1 MSLPREWSFQDSCRA
16 SRLLEDVDLDVVAMA
31 ASSQEM
37 VVTGSSAIIDENMN
51 NQPATQLGSLL
62 SIHSAPVFDLS
73 GSVAVGAPSPIQPGS
88 LAVQVTATS
97 TPIVPPHLQSPEGT
111 LLEDEDTDN
120 LLTISSLTA
129 RPLIAKSRELRSV
142 KCIAPK
148 GKKSR
153 QKNETRKPRNTTY
166 VPLDG
171 GYGWVVVFGAF
182 FVQFWVTGL
191 VKSYGVL
198 YVEVM
203 ETFKDS
209 SASVASWIPAI
220 LTCLC
225 LALAPITSMLCQ
237 KYSCRTV
244 VFVGGLFCALGL
256 ITSYFATRL
265 IHLFFTFGVL
275 TGLLNFNYVFSFID
289 QTTLHLTLSRKKNF
303 IGIGGG
309 LSTTPGIIL
318 VSQYFDKHRALANGI
333 CVSGTAAG
341 SFMFPLLIE
350 LLVKDFGFHGT
361 ILLLGGCMLHV
372 CVSAT
377 LYRPLDENYAPEE
390 HILVEKIEKEVKEQ
404 DQDKSTQQKLELLFA
419 NDPTA
424 RHNMLNE
431 LFHQN
436 SNIVAVELTDSDEEK
451 DVMGEGLPMKSIS
464 KIRSSSILHSVEDLS
479 TDSTCVYKAARSS
492 LRSLRSSVTAMGPT
506 EQQQPPSS
514 PPSRMPSLT
523 PTAASTESKITFMQR
538 VTRYIDLSL
547 LKNPQF
553 IMMCISVS
561 LMSTGS
567 PYMLYYLPA
576 YVHAAGYTKSEAG
589 YLVAISAAL
598 DLCGRLGLGW
608 LSDLK
613 LFDRRKGYIGSV
625 VGAGVAVLAI
635 PMAHS
640 FYVLACSVGMYGLC
654 LGCWFL
660 LVPVLLADQYGTDKI
675 SSSYGLV
682 RMFQSFGAISIPP
695 LAGYLRDVTGSYTV
709 CFLCMGT
716 CMVIGGLPLLLVFNE
731 NQTDPTTATKLPVN
745 TENNNRQGD
754 TTVKE

>member
-1 MSLPREWSFQDSCRA
+1 MSLPREWCLQDSVERDA
-16 SRLLEDVDLDVVAMA
+16 VAPTTA
-31 ASSQEM
+31 SQEM
-37 VVTGSSAIIDENMN
+37 VGTTVIDENMN
-51 NQPATQLGSLL
+51 QQNQLGSLL

-73 GSVAVGAPSPIQPGS
+73 TGVPSPKRPAS
-88 LAVQVTATS
+88 LAVQATATS
-97 TPIVPPHLQSPEGT
+97 TPVVPPHLQSPET
-111 LLEDEDTDN
+111 IEDEDNDN

-129 RPLIAKSRELRSV
+129 RPLIAKSRELRSN
-142 KCIAPK
+142 KNSSTKKKKPK
-148 GKKSR
+148 KSETRKKSR
-153 QKNETRKPRNTTY
+153 NITY

-171 GYGWVVVFGAF
+171 GYGWIIVFGAF

-191 VKSYGVL
+191 MKSYGVL

-220 LTCLC
+220 LSCLC
-225 LALAPITSMLCQ
+225 LALAPVTSMLCQ
-237 KYSCRTV
+237 KYSCRAV

-256 ITSYFATRL
+256 TISYFATSL

-275 TGLLNFNYVFSFID
+275 T
-289 QTTLHLTLSRKKNF
+289 
-303 IGIGGG
+303 GIGGG

-341 SFMFPLLIE
+341 SFVFPLLIKI
-350 LLVKDFGFHGT
+350 LVDNFGFHGT

-377 LYRPLDENYAPEE
+377 LYRPLENNYAPED
-390 HILVEKIEKEVKEQ
+390 LKIPEKEEKVEYTKELESA
-404 DQDKSTQQKLELLFA
+404 KQQKLDLIFA
-419 NDPTA
+419 NDSTA
-424 RHNMLNE
+424 KHNLLNE

-436 SNIVAVELTDSDEEK
+436 SVVTVELTDSDEEK
-451 DVMGEGLPMKSIS
+451 DVMGEGLQMKPIS

-479 TDSTCVYKAARSS
+479 TDSTCVYKARSS
-492 LRSLRSSVTAMGPT
+492 LRSLKSS
-506 EQQQPPSS
+506 
-514 PPSRMPSLT
+514 
-523 PTAASTESKITFMQR
+523 ITVVYPERTSIPQNEAQLPEEKKTLMQR
-538 VTRYIDLSL
+538 ITQYIDLSL

-553 IMMCISVS
+553 IMMCFSVS

-675 SSSYGLV
+675 SSTYGLV
-682 RMFQSFGAISIPP
+682 RMFQSVGAISIPP
-695 LAGYLRDVTGSYTV
+695 LAGYLRDVTGSYSV

-716 CMVIGGLPLLLVFNE
+716 CMVMGGLPLLLIFNE
-731 NQTDPTTATKLPVN
+731 VSNSSKMTVN
-745 TENNNRQGD
+745 NVKNSNCQGEAIA
-754 TTVKE
+754 KK

>member
-1 MSLPREWSFQDSCRA
+1 MSLPREWSFQDACRA
-16 SRLLEDVDLDVVAMA
+16 SSLLADADVGVVAA
-31 ASSQEM
+31 TASSQEM
-37 VVTGSSAIIDENMN
+37 VIAGSSAIIDENMN
-51 NQPATQLGSLL
+51 NQPATQLGSLF

-73 GSVAVGAPSPIQPGS
+73 GSVANGAPSPKRPGS
-88 LAVQVTATS
+88 LAVQATATS
-97 TPIVPPHLQSPEGT
+97 TPVVPPHLQSPEGT
-111 LLEDEDTDN
+111 LLEDEDNDN

-148 GKKSR
+148 GRKSR
-153 QKNETRKPRNTTY
+153 QRNETRKPRNTTY

-182 FVQFWVTGL
+182 FVQFWVSGL

-225 LALAPITSMLCQ
+225 LAL
-237 KYSCRTV
+237 
-244 VFVGGLFCALGL
+244 
-256 ITSYFATRL
+256 
-265 IHLFFTFGVL
+265 
-275 TGLLNFNYVFSFID
+275 
-289 QTTLHLTLSRKKNF
+289 
-303 IGIGGG
+303 GIGGG

-341 SFMFPLLIE
+341 SFVFPLLIE
-350 LLVKDFGFHGT
+350 FLIKDFGFHGT

-390 HILVEKIEKEVKEQ
+390 NVLVEKIEKEVKEQ

-419 NDPTA
+419 NDSTA
-424 RHNMLNE
+424 RHNILNE

-436 SNIVAVELTDSDEEK
+436 SGVVAVELTDSDEEK
-451 DVMGEGLPMKSIS
+451 DVMGEGLRMKPIA

-479 TDSTCVYKAARSS
+479 TDSTCVYKARSS
-492 LRSLRSSVTAMGPT
+492 LRSLKSSATATNPP
-506 EQQQPPSS
+506 EQQQQQQPPPS
-514 PPSRMPSLT
+514 PPSRIPSLT
-523 PTAASTESKITFMQR
+523 LTASTEPKITFMQR
-538 VTRYIDLSL
+538 LTRYLDLSL

-589 YLVAISAAL
+589 YLVAISAVL

-695 LAGYLRDVTGSYTV
+695 LAGTLFSRRTI
-709 CFLCMGT
+709 C
-716 CMVIGGLPLLLVFNE
+716 
-731 NQTDPTTATKLPVN
+731 
-745 TENNNRQGD
+745 
-754 TTVKE
+754 

>member
-1 MSLPREWSFQDSCRA
+1 MSLPREWSFQDSCR
-16 SRLLEDVDLDVVAMA
+16 SVDRATSTVGCGTRGIGTA
-31 ASSQEM
+31 SQEM
-37 VVTGSSAIIDENMN
+37 VSTAVIDENMN
-51 NQPATQLGSLL
+51 QQNQLGSLL

-73 GSVAVGAPSPIQPGS
+73 TGLPSPTMRPAS
-88 LAVQVTATS
+88 LMVTTATS
-97 TPIVPPHLQSPEGT
+97 TPVVPPHLQSPPET
-111 LLEDEDTDN
+111 IEDEDNEN

-129 RPLIAKSRELRSV
+129 RPLIAKSRELRSSKPV
-142 KCIAPK
+142 HSKIPPTKKKKKPK
-148 GKKSR
+148 RRDTKKL
-153 QKNETRKPRNTTY
+153 RNPAY
-166 VPLDG
+166 IPLDG

-182 FVQFWVTGL
+182 FVQFWVAGL

-198 YVEVM
+198 YVEIM

-220 LTCLC
+220 LSCLC
-225 LALAPITSMLCQ
+225 LALAPVTSILCQ
-237 KYSCRTV
+237 KYSCRAV
-244 VFVGGLFCALGL
+244 VFIGGLFCALGL
-256 ITSYFATRL
+256 TTSYFATSL
-265 IHLFFTFGVL
+265 IHLFFTFGIL
-275 TGLLNFNYVFSFID
+275 T
-289 QTTLHLTLSRKKNF
+289 
-303 IGIGGG
+303 GIGGG
-309 LSTTPGIIL
+309 LSTTPGIII

-341 SFMFPLLIE
+341 SFVFPLLIE
-350 LLVKDFGFHGT
+350 TLVKNFGFHGT

-377 LYRPLDENYAPEE
+377 LYRPLENNYLPDNNETNDKRVKSDEKKNDSNGGQEAT
-390 HILVEKIEKEVKEQ
+390 K
-404 DQDKSTQQKLELLFA
+404 QQKLDLLFA
-419 NDPTA
+419 NDVTA
-424 RHNMLNE
+424 RHNLLNE
-431 LFHQN
+431 LFSQN
-436 SNIVAVELTDSDEEK
+436 SVIAVELTDSDEEK
-451 DVMGEGLPMKSIS
+451 DVMGETLMMKPIS

-479 TDSTCVYKAARSS
+479 TDSTCVYKARSS
-492 LRSLRSSVTAMGPT
+492 QRSLRSSATVVCPAPISQTDVTTTTT
-506 EQQQPPSS
+506 EEPK
-514 PPSRMPSLT
+514 T
-523 PTAASTESKITFMQR
+523 IMQK
-538 VTRYIDLSL
+538 VARYIDLSL

-553 IMMCISVS
+553 LMMCFSVS

-576 YVHAAGYTKSEAG
+576 YVHAGGYTKAEAG

-608 LSDLK
+608 LSDLQ

-625 VGAGVAVLAI
+625 VGAGVAVLTI

-675 SSSYGLV
+675 SSTYGLV
-682 RMFQSFGAISIPP
+682 RMFQSVGAISIPP

-716 CMVIGGLPLLLVFNE
+716 CMVMGGLPLLLVFNE
-731 NQTDPTTATKLPVN
+731 VPKPTKLPVN
-745 TENNNRQGD
+745 NTENNNCQGD
-754 TTVKE
+754 TNVKE

>member
-1 MSLPREWSFQDSCRA
+1 MSLPREWSLQDSVERDA
-16 SRLLEDVDLDVVAMA
+16 VACA
-31 ASSQEM
+31 TASQEM
-37 VVTGSSAIIDENMN
+37 VGTTVIDENMN
-51 NQPATQLGSLL
+51 QQNQLGSLL

-73 GSVAVGAPSPIQPGS
+73 NGAPSPKRPAS
-88 LAVQVTATS
+88 LAVQATATS
-97 TPIVPPHLQSPEGT
+97 TPIVPPHLQSPET
-111 LLEDEDTDN
+111 IEDEDNDN

-129 RPLIAKSRELRSV
+129 RPLIAKSRELRSTKSTV
-142 KCIAPK
+142 T
-148 GKKSR
+148 KKKKLK
-153 QKNETRKPRNTTY
+153 KNETKRLRNTSHL
-166 VPLDG
+166 PLDG

-182 FVQFWVTGL
+182 FVQFWVAGL

-220 LTCLC
+220 LSCLC
-225 LALAPITSMLCQ
+225 LALAPVTSMLCQ
-237 KYSCRTV
+237 KYSCRAV

-256 ITSYFATRL
+256 TISYFATNL

-275 TGLLNFNYVFSFID
+275 T
-289 QTTLHLTLSRKKNF
+289 
-303 IGIGGG
+303 GIGGG

-341 SFMFPLLIE
+341 SFVFPLLIKV
-350 LLVKDFGFHGT
+350 LVETFGFHGT

-377 LYRPLDENYAPEE
+377 LYRPLENNYAPDVMTDKGEK
-390 HILVEKIEKEVKEQ
+390 VERTAKELESSK
-404 DQDKSTQQKLELLFA
+404 QQKLELIFA
-419 NDPTA
+419 NDSTA
-424 RHNMLNE
+424 KHNLLNE

-436 SNIVAVELTDSDEEK
+436 SVVAVELTDSDEEK
-451 DVMGEGLPMKSIS
+451 DVMGEGLRMKPIS

-479 TDSTCVYKAARSS
+479 TDSTCVYKARS
-492 LRSLRSSVTAMGPT
+492 SLRSSVTAVCPV
-506 EQQQPPSS
+506 PPNE
-514 PPSRMPSLT
+514 PQVPEAKMTLMQ
-523 PTAASTESKITFMQR
+523 KIAQ
-538 VTRYIDLSL
+538 YIDLSL

-553 IMMCISVS
+553 IMMCFSVS

-589 YLVAISAAL
+589 YFVAISAAL

-625 VGAGVAVLAI
+625 VGAGVAVLTI

-675 SSSYGLV
+675 SSTYGLV
-682 RMFQSFGAISIPP
+682 RMFQSVGAISIPP

-716 CMVIGGLPLLLVFNE
+716 CMVMGGLPLLLVFNE
-731 NQTDPTTATKLPVN
+731 VTNSSKITVN
-745 TENNNRQGD
+745 NKNSNRQGEM
-754 TTVKE
+754 TAKE

>member
-1 MSLPREWSFQDSCRA
+1 MQDSIERDA
-16 SRLLEDVDLDVVAMA
+16 VACA
-31 ASSQEM
+31 TASQEM
-37 VVTGSSAIIDENMN
+37 VGTTVIDENMN
-51 NQPATQLGSLL
+51 QQNQLGSLL

-73 GSVAVGAPSPIQPGS
+73 NGVPSPKRPAS
-88 LAVQVTATS
+88 LAVQATATS
-97 TPIVPPHLQSPEGT
+97 TPVVPPHLQSPET
-111 LLEDEDTDN
+111 IEDEDNDN

-129 RPLIAKSRELRSV
+129 RPLIAKSRELRSTKSSV
-142 KCIAPK
+142 SKKKKPK
-148 GKKSR
+148 R
-153 QKNETRKPRNTTY
+153 TETKKPRNITY

-171 GYGWVVVFGAF
+171 GYGWVIVFGAF
-182 FVQFWVTGL
+182 FVQFWVAGL

-220 LTCLC
+220 LSCLC
-225 LALAPITSMLCQ
+225 LALAPVTSMLCQ

-244 VFVGGLFCALGL
+244 VFIGGLFCALGL
-256 ITSYFATRL
+256 TISYFATSL

-275 TGLLNFNYVFSFID
+275 T
-289 QTTLHLTLSRKKNF
+289 
-303 IGIGGG
+303 GIGGG

-341 SFMFPLLIE
+341 SFVFPLLIE
-350 LLVKDFGFHGT
+350 TLVKNFGFHGT

-377 LYRPLDENYAPEE
+377 LYRPLENNYAPEDT
-390 HILVEKIEKEVKEQ
+390 IVVDKLEKVKTTAKELETAK
-404 DQDKSTQQKLELLFA
+404 QQKLDVIFA
-419 NDPTA
+419 NDSTTK
-424 RHNMLNE
+424 HNLLNE

-436 SNIVAVELTDSDEEK
+436 SVVAVELTDSEEEK
-451 DVMGEGLPMKSIS
+451 DVMGEGLRMKPIS

-479 TDSTCVYKAARSS
+479 TDSTCVYKARSS
-492 LRSLRSSVTAMGPT
+492 LRSLRSSVTAVCPVPQNEPQVPEEKKT
-506 EQQQPPSS
+506 V
-514 PPSRMPSLT
+514 
-523 PTAASTESKITFMQR
+523 MQR
-538 VTRYIDLSL
+538 ITQYIDLSL

-553 IMMCISVS
+553 IMMCFSVS

-608 LSDLK
+608 LSDLQ

-675 SSSYGLV
+675 SSTYGLV
-682 RMFQSFGAISIPP
+682 RMFQSVGAISIPP
-695 LAGYLRDVTGSYTV
+695 LAGYLRDVTGSYNV

-716 CMVIGGLPLLLVFNE
+716 CMVMGGLPLLLVFNE
-731 NQTDPTTATKLPVN
+731 VTKSSKMTVN
-745 TENNNRQGD
+745 AENSNCQGE

>member
-1 MSLPREWSFQDSCRA
+1 MSLPREWSLQDSVERDA
-16 SRLLEDVDLDVVAMA
+16 VACA
-31 ASSQEM
+31 TASQEM
-37 VVTGSSAIIDENMN
+37 VGTTVIDENMN
-51 NQPATQLGSLL
+51 QQNQLGSLL

-73 GSVAVGAPSPIQPGS
+73 NGAPSPKRPAS
-88 LAVQVTATS
+88 LAVQATATS
-97 TPIVPPHLQSPEGT
+97 TPIVPPHLQSPET
-111 LLEDEDTDN
+111 IEDEDNDN

-129 RPLIAKSRELRSV
+129 RPLIAKSRELRSTKSTV
-142 KCIAPK
+142 T
-148 GKKSR
+148 KKKKLK
-153 QKNETRKPRNTTY
+153 KNETKKLRNTSHL
-166 VPLDG
+166 PLDG

-182 FVQFWVTGL
+182 FVQFWVAGL

-220 LTCLC
+220 LSCLC
-225 LALAPITSMLCQ
+225 LALAPVTSMLCQ
-237 KYSCRTV
+237 KYSCRAV

-256 ITSYFATRL
+256 TISYFATSL

-275 TGLLNFNYVFSFID
+275 T
-289 QTTLHLTLSRKKNF
+289 
-303 IGIGGG
+303 GIGGG

-341 SFMFPLLIE
+341 SFVFPLLIKV
-350 LLVKDFGFHGT
+350 LVETFGFHGT

-377 LYRPLDENYAPEE
+377 LYRPLENNYAPDVMTDKGEK
-390 HILVEKIEKEVKEQ
+390 VERTAKELESSK
-404 DQDKSTQQKLELLFA
+404 QQKLELIFA
-419 NDPTA
+419 NDSTA
-424 RHNMLNE
+424 KHNLLNE

-436 SNIVAVELTDSDEEK
+436 SVVAVELTDSDEEK
-451 DVMGEGLPMKSIS
+451 DVMGEGLRMKPIS

-479 TDSTCVYKAARSS
+479 TDSTCVYKARS
-492 LRSLRSSVTAMGPT
+492 SLRSSVTAVCPV
-506 EQQQPPSS
+506 PPNE
-514 PPSRMPSLT
+514 PQVPEAKMTL
-523 PTAASTESKITFMQR
+523 MQR
-538 VTRYIDLSL
+538 IAQYIDLSL

-589 YLVAISAAL
+589 YFVAISAAL

-625 VGAGVAVLAI
+625 VGAGVAVLTI

-675 SSSYGLV
+675 SSTYGLV
-682 RMFQSFGAISIPP
+682 RMFQSVGAISIPP

-716 CMVIGGLPLLLVFNE
+716 CMVMGGLPLLLVFNE
-731 NQTDPTTATKLPVN
+731 VSNSSKMTVN
-745 TENNNRQGD
+745 NENSNRQGEM
-754 TTVKE
+754 TAKQ

>member
-1 MSLPREWSFQDSCRA
+1 MSLPREWSFQDSCR
-16 SRLLEDVDLDVVAMA
+16 SVDRATTTAGGSCGTGEGGA
-31 ASSQEM
+31 ASQEM
-37 VVTGSSAIIDENMN
+37 VSTAVIDENMN
-51 NQPATQLGSLL
+51 QQNQLGSLL

-73 GSVAVGAPSPIQPGS
+73 NGVPSPKRPAS
-88 LAVQVTATS
+88 LMVQATATS
-97 TPIVPPHLQSPEGT
+97 TPVVPPHLQSPPDT
-111 LLEDEDTDN
+111 IEDEDNEN

-129 RPLIAKSRELRSV
+129 RPLIAKSRELRSS
-142 KCIAPK
+142 KTTNSKIAPT
-148 GKKSR
+148 KKKKKPKR
-153 QKNETRKPRNTTY
+153 RDTKKPRNRTC

-182 FVQFWVTGL
+182 FVQFWVAGL

-198 YVEVM
+198 YVEIM

-220 LTCLC
+220 LSCLC
-225 LALAPITSMLCQ
+225 LALAPVTSMLCQ
-237 KYSCRTV
+237 KYSCRAV
-244 VFVGGLFCALGL
+244 VFIGGLFCALGL
-256 ITSYFATRL
+256 TTSYFATSL
-265 IHLFFTFGVL
+265 IHLFFTFGIL
-275 TGLLNFNYVFSFID
+275 T
-289 QTTLHLTLSRKKNF
+289 
-303 IGIGGG
+303 GIGGG
-309 LSTTPGIIL
+309 LSTTPGIII

-341 SFMFPLLIE
+341 SFVFPLLIE
-350 LLVKDFGFHGT
+350 TLVKNFGFHGT

-377 LYRPLDENYAPEE
+377 LYRPLENNYLPD
-390 HILVEKIEKEVKEQ
+390 VETKNDGLKSGEKKNDNSGGQEATK
-404 DQDKSTQQKLELLFA
+404 QQKLDLLFA
-419 NDPTA
+419 NDSTT
-424 RHNMLNE
+424 RHNLLNE

-436 SNIVAVELTDSDEEK
+436 SVIAVELTDSDEEK
-451 DVMGEGLPMKSIS
+451 DVMGEGLMMKPIS

-479 TDSTCVYKAARSS
+479 TDSTCVYKARSS
-492 LRSLRSSVTAMGPT
+492 LRSLRSSATVVCPVPIPHNDVMATTT
-506 EQQQPPSS
+506 EEPK
-514 PPSRMPSLT
+514 T
-523 PTAASTESKITFMQR
+523 IMQK
-538 VTRYIDLSL
+538 VARYIDLSL

-553 IMMCISVS
+553 LMMCFSVS

-576 YVHAAGYTKSEAG
+576 YVHAAGYSKAEAG

-608 LSDLK
+608 LSDLQ

-625 VGAGVAVLAI
+625 VGAGVAVLTI

-675 SSSYGLV
+675 SSTYGLV
-682 RMFQSFGAISIPP
+682 RMFQSVGAISIPP

-716 CMVIGGLPLLLVFNE
+716 CMVMGGLPLLLVFNE
-731 NQTDPTTATKLPVN
+731 VSKPTKLPVN
-745 TENNNRQGD
+745 NTENNNCQGD
-754 TTVKE
+754 TNVKE

>member
-1 MSLPREWSFQDSCRA
+1 MSLPREWSLQDSVERDA
-16 SRLLEDVDLDVVAMA
+16 VACA
-31 ASSQEM
+31 TASQEM
-37 VVTGSSAIIDENMN
+37 VGTTVIDENMN
-51 NQPATQLGSLL
+51 QQNQLGSLL

-73 GSVAVGAPSPIQPGS
+73 TGVPSPKRPAS
-88 LAVQVTATS
+88 LAVQATATS
-97 TPIVPPHLQSPEGT
+97 TPIVPPHLQSPET
-111 LLEDEDTDN
+111 IEDEDNDN

-129 RPLIAKSRELRSV
+129 RPLIAKSRELRSTKSSV
-142 KCIAPK
+142 TKKKKPK
-148 GKKSR
+148 
-153 QKNETRKPRNTTY
+153 KNETKRLRNTTHL
-166 VPLDG
+166 PLDG

-182 FVQFWVTGL
+182 FVQFWVAGL
-191 VKSYGVL
+191 MKSYGVL

-209 SASVASWIPAI
+209 SAAVASWIPAI
-220 LTCLC
+220 LSCLC
-225 LALAPITSMLCQ
+225 LALAPVTSMLCQ
-237 KYSCRTV
+237 KYSCRAV

-256 ITSYFATRL
+256 TISFFATSL

-275 TGLLNFNYVFSFID
+275 T
-289 QTTLHLTLSRKKNF
+289 
-303 IGIGGG
+303 GIGGG

-341 SFMFPLLIE
+341 SFMFPLLIKV
-350 LLVKDFGFHGT
+350 LVETFGFHGT

-377 LYRPLDENYAPEE
+377 LYRPLENNYAPNVLTDKAEK
-390 HILVEKIEKEVKEQ
+390 VERTTKELESSK
-404 DQDKSTQQKLELLFA
+404 QQKLELIFA
-419 NDPTA
+419 NDSTA
-424 RHNMLNE
+424 KHNLLNE

-436 SNIVAVELTDSDEEK
+436 SVVAVELTDSDEEK
-451 DVMGEGLPMKSIS
+451 DVMGEGLRMKPIS

-479 TDSTCVYKAARSS
+479 TDSTCVYKARS
-492 LRSLRSSVTAMGPT
+492 SLRSSVTAVCPV
-506 EQQQPPSS
+506 PPNE
-514 PPSRMPSLT
+514 PQVPEEKMTLMQ
-523 PTAASTESKITFMQR
+523 KIAQ
-538 VTRYIDLSL
+538 YIDLSL
-547 LKNPQF
+547 LKDPQF
-553 IMMCISVS
+553 IMMCFSVS

-589 YLVAISAAL
+589 YFVAISAAL

-625 VGAGVAVLAI
+625 VGAGVAVLTI

-675 SSSYGLV
+675 SSTYGLV
-682 RMFQSFGAISIPP
+682 RMFQSVGAISIPP

-716 CMVIGGLPLLLVFNE
+716 CMVMGGLPLLLVFNE
-731 NQTDPTTATKLPVN
+731 VSKSSKMTVN
-745 TENNNRQGD
+745 NENSNRQGEM
-754 TTVKE
+754 TAKE

>member
-1 MSLPREWSFQDSCRA
+1 MSLPREWSFQDACRA
-16 SRLLEDVDLDVVAMA
+16 SSLLVDADIGVIPTA

-51 NQPATQLGSLL
+51 NQPATQLGSLF

-73 GSVAVGAPSPIQPGS
+73 GSVAAGAPSPNQPGS
-88 LAVQVTATS
+88 LAVQATATS

-111 LLEDEDTDN
+111 LLEDEDNDN

-148 GKKSR
+148 GRKSR
-153 QKNETRKPRNTTY
+153 QRNERKPRNTTY

-182 FVQFWVTGL
+182 FVQFWVAGL

-225 LALAPITSMLCQ
+225 LALAPVTSMLCQ

-256 ITSYFATRL
+256 TTSYFATRL

-275 TGLLNFNYVFSFID
+275 T
-289 QTTLHLTLSRKKNF
+289 
-303 IGIGGG
+303 GIGGG

-350 LLVKDFGFHGT
+350 FLVKDFGFHGT

-390 HILVEKIEKEVKEQ
+390 NVLVKIENEMKEQ

-436 SNIVAVELTDSDEEK
+436 SGVVAVELTDSDEEK
-451 DVMGEGLPMKSIS
+451 DVMGEGLRMKPIS

-479 TDSTCVYKAARSS
+479 TDSTCVYKARSS
-492 LRSLRSSVTAMGPT
+492 LRSLRSSVTAMGPP
-506 EQQQPPSS
+506 EQQQPPPS
-514 PPSRMPSLT
+514 PPSRLPSLT
-523 PTAASTESKITFMQR
+523 PTATSTESKITFMQKL
-538 VTRYIDLSL
+538 TRYIDLSL

-695 LAGYLRDVTGSYTV
+695 LTGYLRDVTGSYTV

-716 CMVIGGLPLLLVFNE
+716 CMVVGGLPLLLVNE
-731 NQTDPTTATKLPVN
+731 NQTDPTATKLPVN
-745 TENNNRQGD
+745 TENNNRQED

>member
-1 MSLPREWSFQDSCRA
+1 MSLPREWSLQDSVER
-16 SRLLEDVDLDVVAMA
+16 DVVACA
-31 ASSQEM
+31 TASQEM
-37 VVTGSSAIIDENMN
+37 VGTTVIDENMN
-51 NQPATQLGSLL
+51 QQNQLGSLL
-62 SIHSAPVFDLS
+62 SIHSAPVFDLNT
-73 GSVAVGAPSPIQPGS
+73 GAPSPKRPAS
-88 LAVQVTATS
+88 LAVQATATS
-97 TPIVPPHLQSPEGT
+97 TPIVPPHLQSPET
-111 LLEDEDTDN
+111 IEDEDNDN

-129 RPLIAKSRELRSV
+129 RPLIAKSRELRST
-142 KCIAPK
+142 KSSATK
-148 GKKSR
+148 KKKSR
-153 QKNETRKPRNTTY
+153 RCEAKKARNITY

-171 GYGWVVVFGAF
+171 GYGWIIVFGAF
-182 FVQFWVTGL
+182 FVQFWVAGL

-220 LTCLC
+220 LSCLC
-225 LALAPITSMLCQ
+225 LALAPVTSMLCQ
-237 KYSCRTV
+237 KYSCRSV
-244 VFVGGLFCALGL
+244 VFIGGLFCALGL
-256 ITSYFATRL
+256 TLSYFATRL

-275 TGLLNFNYVFSFID
+275 T
-289 QTTLHLTLSRKKNF
+289 
-303 IGIGGG
+303 GIGGG

-341 SFMFPLLIE
+341 SFVFPLLIKI
-350 LLVKDFGFHGT
+350 LVEKFGFHGT

-377 LYRPLDENYAPEE
+377 LYRPLENNYAPEMTVPLE
-390 HILVEKIEKEVKEQ
+390 KTEKTEKTGKTEKTEKVEKTEKMEKTEKVEKTEKELETAK
-404 DQDKSTQQKLELLFA
+404 QQKLDLIFA
-419 NDPTA
+419 NDSTA
-424 RHNMLNE
+424 RHNLLNE

-436 SNIVAVELTDSDEEK
+436 SVVAVELTDSDEEK
-451 DVMGEGLPMKSIS
+451 DVMGECLRMKPIS

-479 TDSTCVYKAARSS
+479 TDSTCVYKARSS
-492 LRSLRSSVTAMGPT
+492 LRSLRSSVTVVCPVPQNEPQVPEEKKT
-506 EQQQPPSS
+506 
-514 PPSRMPSLT
+514 
-523 PTAASTESKITFMQR
+523 IMQR
-538 VTRYIDLSL
+538 IAQYIDLSL

-553 IMMCISVS
+553 LMMCFSVS

-589 YLVAISAAL
+589 YLVAISAVL

-608 LSDLK
+608 LSDLR

-625 VGAGVAVLAI
+625 VGAGVAVLVI

-675 SSSYGLV
+675 SSTYGLV
-682 RMFQSFGAISIPP
+682 RMFQSVGAISIPP

-716 CMVIGGLPLLLVFNE
+716 CMIMGGLPLLLVFNE
-731 NQTDPTTATKLPVN
+731 VSKSSKMTVNNDNSNCQGETTA
-745 TENNNRQGD
+745 
-754 TTVKE
+754 KE

>member
-1 MSLPREWSFQDSCRA
+1 MSLPREWSLQDSVERDA
-16 SRLLEDVDLDVVAMA
+16 VACA
-31 ASSQEM
+31 TASQEM
-37 VVTGSSAIIDENMN
+37 VGTTVIDENMN
-51 NQPATQLGSLL
+51 QQNQLGSLL

-73 GSVAVGAPSPIQPGS
+73 TGVPSPKRPAS
-88 LAVQVTATS
+88 LAVQATATS
-97 TPIVPPHLQSPEGT
+97 TPIVPPHLQSPET
-111 LLEDEDTDN
+111 IEDEDNDN

-129 RPLIAKSRELRSV
+129 RPLIAKSHELRSSITSSTKKKKP
-142 KCIAPK
+142 KCET
-148 GKKSR
+148 KKSR
-153 QKNETRKPRNTTY
+153 NIKY

-171 GYGWVVVFGAF
+171 GYGWVIVCGAF

-191 VKSYGVL
+191 MKSYGVL

-209 SASVASWIPAI
+209 TASVASWIPAI
-220 LTCLC
+220 LSCLC
-225 LALAPITSMLCQ
+225 LALAPVTSMLCQ
-237 KYSCRTV
+237 KYSCRAV
-244 VFVGGLFCALGL
+244 VFIGGLFCALGL
-256 ITSYFATRL
+256 TISYFATKL

-275 TGLLNFNYVFSFID
+275 TG
-289 QTTLHLTLSRKKNF
+289 
-303 IGIGGG
+303 IGSG

-341 SFMFPLLIE
+341 SFVFPLLIKV
-350 LLVKDFGFHGT
+350 LVDNFGFHGT

-377 LYRPLDENYAPEE
+377 LYRPLENNYAPDDTEMPE
-390 HILVEKIEKEVKEQ
+390 KAQKVESTAKELETAK
-404 DQDKSTQQKLELLFA
+404 QQKLDLIFA
-419 NDPTA
+419 NDSTTK
-424 RHNMLNE
+424 HNLLNE

-436 SNIVAVELTDSDEEK
+436 GVVAVELTDSDEEK
-451 DVMGEGLPMKSIS
+451 DVVGECLQMKPIS

-479 TDSTCVYKAARSS
+479 TDSTCVYKARSS
-492 LRSLRSSVTAMGPT
+492 LKSLKSSVTAVYPVP
-506 EQQQPPSS
+506 QN
-514 PPSRMPSLT
+514 
-523 PTAASTESKITFMQR
+523 ESQLPKEKKTVMQR
-538 VTRYIDLSL
+538 IAQYIDLSL

-553 IMMCISVS
+553 MMMCLSVS

-675 SSSYGLV
+675 SSTYGLV
-682 RMFQSFGAISIPP
+682 RMFQSVGAISIPP
-695 LAGYLRDVTGSYTV
+695 LAGYLRDVTGSYSV

-716 CMVIGGLPLLLVFNE
+716 CMVMGGLPLLLVFNE
-731 NQTDPTTATKLPVN
+731 VSESSKITVN
-745 TENNNRQGD
+745 NENSNCQGE
-754 TTVKE
+754 VVAKE

>member
-1 MSLPREWSFQDSCRA
+1 MSLPREWSLQDSVERDA
-16 SRLLEDVDLDVVAMA
+16 VACA
-31 ASSQEM
+31 TASQEM
-37 VVTGSSAIIDENMN
+37 VGTTVIDENMN
-51 NQPATQLGSLL
+51 QQNQLGSLL

-73 GSVAVGAPSPIQPGS
+73 NGAPSPKRPAS
-88 LAVQVTATS
+88 LAVQATATS
-97 TPIVPPHLQSPEGT
+97 TPIVPPHLQSPET
-111 LLEDEDTDN
+111 IEDEDNDN

-129 RPLIAKSRELRSV
+129 RPLIAKSRELRSTKSTV
-142 KCIAPK
+142 T
-148 GKKSR
+148 KKKKLK
-153 QKNETRKPRNTTY
+153 KNETKRLRNTSHL
-166 VPLDG
+166 PLDG

-182 FVQFWVTGL
+182 FVQFWVAGL

-220 LTCLC
+220 LSCLC
-225 LALAPITSMLCQ
+225 LALAPVTSMLCQ
-237 KYSCRTV
+237 KYSCRAV

-256 ITSYFATRL
+256 TISYFATNL

-275 TGLLNFNYVFSFID
+275 T
-289 QTTLHLTLSRKKNF
+289 
-303 IGIGGG
+303 GIGGG

-341 SFMFPLLIE
+341 SFVFPLLIKV
-350 LLVKDFGFHGT
+350 LVETFGFHGT

-377 LYRPLDENYAPEE
+377 LYRPLENNYAPDVMTDKGEK
-390 HILVEKIEKEVKEQ
+390 VERTAKELESSK
-404 DQDKSTQQKLELLFA
+404 QQKLELIFA
-419 NDPTA
+419 NNSTA
-424 RHNMLNE
+424 KHNLLNE

-436 SNIVAVELTDSDEEK
+436 SVVAVELTDSDEEK
-451 DVMGEGLPMKSIS
+451 DVMGEGLRMKPIS

-479 TDSTCVYKAARSS
+479 TDSTCVYKARS
-492 LRSLRSSVTAMGPT
+492 SLRSSVTAVCPV
-506 EQQQPPSS
+506 PPNE
-514 PPSRMPSLT
+514 PQVPEAKMTL
-523 PTAASTESKITFMQR
+523 MQR
-538 VTRYIDLSL
+538 IAQYIDLSL

-553 IMMCISVS
+553 IMMCFSVS

-589 YLVAISAAL
+589 YFVAISAAL

-625 VGAGVAVLAI
+625 VGAGVAVLTI

-675 SSSYGLV
+675 SSTYGLV
-682 RMFQSFGAISIPP
+682 RMFQSVGAISIPP

-716 CMVIGGLPLLLVFNE
+716 CMVMGGLPLLLVFNE
-731 NQTDPTTATKLPVN
+731 VSNSSKMTVN
-745 TENNNRQGD
+745 NENSNRQGEM
-754 TTVKE
+754 TAKE

>member
-1 MSLPREWSFQDSCRA
+1 MSLPREWSLQDSVERDA
-16 SRLLEDVDLDVVAMA
+16 VACA
-31 ASSQEM
+31 TASQEM
-37 VVTGSSAIIDENMN
+37 VGTTVIDENMN
-51 NQPATQLGSLL
+51 QQNQLGSLL

-73 GSVAVGAPSPIQPGS
+73 TGIPSPKRPAS
-88 LAVQVTATS
+88 LAVQATATS
-97 TPIVPPHLQSPEGT
+97 TPVVPPHLQSPDT
-111 LLEDEDTDN
+111 IEDEDNDN

-129 RPLIAKSRELRSV
+129 RPLIAKSRELRSTKTSITKKKKPK
-142 KCIAPK
+142 KCET
-148 GKKSR
+148 KKSR
-153 QKNETRKPRNTTY
+153 NIKY

-171 GYGWVVVFGAF
+171 GYGWVIVCGAF

-191 VKSYGVL
+191 MKSYGVL

-220 LTCLC
+220 LSCLC
-225 LALAPITSMLCQ
+225 LALAPVTSMLCQ
-237 KYSCRTV
+237 KYSCRAV

-256 ITSYFATRL
+256 TISYFATRL

-275 TGLLNFNYVFSFID
+275 TG
-289 QTTLHLTLSRKKNF
+289 
-303 IGIGGG
+303 IGSG

-341 SFMFPLLIE
+341 SFVFPLLIKI
-350 LLVKDFGFHGT
+350 LVDNFGFHGT

-377 LYRPLDENYAPEE
+377 LYRPLENNYAPEE
-390 HILVEKIEKEVKEQ
+390 TGMPEKKEKVE
-404 DQDKSTQQKLELLFA
+404 STPRELETAKQQKLDLLFA
-419 NDPTA
+419 NDSTTK
-424 RHNMLNE
+424 HNLLNE

-436 SNIVAVELTDSDEEK
+436 NVVAVELTDSDEEK
-451 DVMGEGLPMKSIS
+451 DVMGEGLQMKPIS

-479 TDSTCVYKAARSS
+479 TDSTCVYKARSS
-492 LRSLRSSVTAMGPT
+492 LRSLRSSVTAMCPVPQNELQLPEEKKT
-506 EQQQPPSS
+506 V
-514 PPSRMPSLT
+514 
-523 PTAASTESKITFMQR
+523 MQR
-538 VTRYIDLSL
+538 IAQYIDLSL

-553 IMMCISVS
+553 IMMCFSVS

-589 YLVAISAAL
+589 YLVAISAAF

-608 LSDLK
+608 LSDLR

-625 VGAGVAVLAI
+625 MGAGVAVLVI

-675 SSSYGLV
+675 SSTYGLV
-682 RMFQSFGAISIPP
+682 RMFQSVGAISIPP
-695 LAGYLRDVTGSYTV
+695 LAGYLRDVTGSYSV

-716 CMVIGGLPLLLVFNE
+716 CMVMGGLPLLLVFNE
-731 NQTDPTTATKLPVN
+731 VSKPSKITVN
-745 TENNNRQGD
+745 KENSNCQGE
-754 TTVKE
+754 VIAKE

>member
-1 MSLPREWSFQDSCRA
+1 MSLPREWCLQDSVERDA
-16 SRLLEDVDLDVVAMA
+16 VAPTTA
-31 ASSQEM
+31 SQEM
-37 VVTGSSAIIDENMN
+37 VGTTVIDENMN
-51 NQPATQLGSLL
+51 QQNQLGSLL

-73 GSVAVGAPSPIQPGS
+73 TGVPSPKRPAS
-88 LAVQVTATS
+88 LAVQATATS
-97 TPIVPPHLQSPEGT
+97 TPVVPPHLQSPET
-111 LLEDEDTDN
+111 IEDEDNDN

-129 RPLIAKSRELRSV
+129 RPLIAKSRELRSS
-142 KCIAPK
+142 KNSSTKKKKPK
-148 GKKSR
+148 KSETKKKSR
-153 QKNETRKPRNTTY
+153 NITY

-171 GYGWVVVFGAF
+171 GYGWIIVFGAF

-191 VKSYGVL
+191 MKSYGVL

-220 LTCLC
+220 LSCLC
-225 LALAPITSMLCQ
+225 LALAPVTSMLCQ
-237 KYSCRTV
+237 KYSCRAV

-256 ITSYFATRL
+256 TISYFATSL

-275 TGLLNFNYVFSFID
+275 T
-289 QTTLHLTLSRKKNF
+289 
-303 IGIGGG
+303 GIGGG

-341 SFMFPLLIE
+341 SFVFPLLIKI
-350 LLVKDFGFHGT
+350 LVDNFGFHGT

-377 LYRPLDENYAPEE
+377 LYRPLENNYAPED
-390 HILVEKIEKEVKEQ
+390 LKIPEKEEKVEYTKELESA
-404 DQDKSTQQKLELLFA
+404 KQQKLDLIFA
-419 NDPTA
+419 NDSTA
-424 RHNMLNE
+424 KHNLLNE

-436 SNIVAVELTDSDEEK
+436 SVVTVELTDSDEEK
-451 DVMGEGLPMKSIS
+451 DVMGEGLQMKPIS

-479 TDSTCVYKAARSS
+479 TDSTCVYKARSS
-492 LRSLRSSVTAMGPT
+492 LRSLKSS
-506 EQQQPPSS
+506 
-514 PPSRMPSLT
+514 
-523 PTAASTESKITFMQR
+523 ITVVYPERTSIPQNEAQLPEEKKTLMQR
-538 VTRYIDLSL
+538 ITQYIDLSL

-553 IMMCISVS
+553 IMMCFSVS

-675 SSSYGLV
+675 SSTYGLV
-682 RMFQSFGAISIPP
+682 RMFQSVGAISIPP
-695 LAGYLRDVTGSYTV
+695 LAGYLRDVTGSYSV

-716 CMVIGGLPLLLVFNE
+716 CMVMGGLPLLLIFNE
-731 NQTDPTTATKLPVN
+731 VSNSSKMTVN
-745 TENNNRQGD
+745 NVKNSNCQGEAIA
-754 TTVKE
+754 KK

>member
-1 MSLPREWSFQDSCRA
+1 MSLPREWSFQDSCR
-16 SRLLEDVDLDVVAMA
+16 SVDRATSTVGCGTGGIGA
-31 ASSQEM
+31 ASQEM
-37 VVTGSSAIIDENMN
+37 VSTAVIDENMN
-51 NQPATQLGSLL
+51 QQNQLGSLL

-73 GSVAVGAPSPIQPGS
+73 TGVPSPKRPAS
-88 LAVQVTATS
+88 LMVQTTATS
-97 TPIVPPHLQSPEGT
+97 TPVVPPHLQSPPDT
-111 LLEDEDTDN
+111 IEDEDNEN

-129 RPLIAKSRELRSV
+129 RPLIAKSRELRSS
-142 KCIAPK
+142 KTINSKIPLTKKKKKPK
-148 GKKSR
+148 R
-153 QKNETRKPRNTTY
+153 RDTRKLRNPTY
-166 VPLDG
+166 IPLDG

-182 FVQFWVTGL
+182 FVQFWVAGL

-198 YVEVM
+198 YVEIM

-220 LTCLC
+220 LSCLC
-225 LALAPITSMLCQ
+225 LALAPVTSILCQ
-237 KYSCRTV
+237 KYSCRAV
-244 VFVGGLFCALGL
+244 VFIGGLFCALGL
-256 ITSYFATRL
+256 TTSYFATSL
-265 IHLFFTFGVL
+265 IHLFFTFGIL
-275 TGLLNFNYVFSFID
+275 T
-289 QTTLHLTLSRKKNF
+289 
-303 IGIGGG
+303 GIGGG
-309 LSTTPGIIL
+309 LSTTPGIII

-341 SFMFPLLIE
+341 SFVFPLLIE
-350 LLVKDFGFHGT
+350 TLVKNFGFHGT

-377 LYRPLDENYAPEE
+377 LYRPLENNYLPDNETNDKG
-390 HILVEKIEKEVKEQ
+390 VKSGEKKNDSNGGQEATK
-404 DQDKSTQQKLELLFA
+404 QQKLDLLFA
-419 NDPTA
+419 NDATA
-424 RHNMLNE
+424 RHNLLNE

-436 SNIVAVELTDSDEEK
+436 SVIAVELTDSDEEK
-451 DVMGEGLPMKSIS
+451 DVMGETLMMKPIS

-479 TDSTCVYKAARSS
+479 TDSTCVYKARSS
-492 LRSLRSSVTAMGPT
+492 LRSLRSSATVVCPAPIPQTDVMTTT
-506 EQQQPPSS
+506 EEPK
-514 PPSRMPSLT
+514 T
-523 PTAASTESKITFMQR
+523 IMQK
-538 VTRYIDLSL
+538 VARYIDLSL

-553 IMMCISVS
+553 IMMCFSVS

-576 YVHAAGYTKSEAG
+576 YVHAGGYTKAEAG

-608 LSDLK
+608 LSDLQ

-625 VGAGVAVLAI
+625 VGAGVAVLTI

-675 SSSYGLV
+675 SSTYGLV
-682 RMFQSFGAISIPP
+682 RMFQSVGAISIPP

-716 CMVIGGLPLLLVFNE
+716 CMVMGGLPLLLVFNE
-731 NQTDPTTATKLPVN
+731 VPKPTKLPVN
-745 TENNNRQGD
+745 NTENNNCQGD
-754 TTVKE
+754 TNVKE

>member
-1 MSLPREWSFQDSCRA
+1 MQDSIERDA
-16 SRLLEDVDLDVVAMA
+16 VACA
-31 ASSQEM
+31 TASQEM
-37 VVTGSSAIIDENMN
+37 VGTTVIDENMN
-51 NQPATQLGSLL
+51 QQNQLGSLL

-73 GSVAVGAPSPIQPGS
+73 NGVPSPKRPAS
-88 LAVQVTATS
+88 LAVQATATS
-97 TPIVPPHLQSPEGT
+97 TPIVPPHLQSPET
-111 LLEDEDTDN
+111 IEDEDNDN

-129 RPLIAKSRELRSV
+129 RPLIAKSRELRST
-142 KCIAPK
+142 KSSTSKKKKPK
-148 GKKSR
+148 R
-153 QKNETRKPRNTTY
+153 TETKKPRNITY

-171 GYGWVVVFGAF
+171 GYGWVIVFGAF
-182 FVQFWVTGL
+182 FVQFWVAGL

-220 LTCLC
+220 LSCLC
-225 LALAPITSMLCQ
+225 LALAPVTSMLCQ

-244 VFVGGLFCALGL
+244 VFIGGLFCALGL
-256 ITSYFATRL
+256 TISYFATSL
-265 IHLFFTFGVL
+265 IHLFFTFGIL
-275 TGLLNFNYVFSFID
+275 T
-289 QTTLHLTLSRKKNF
+289 
-303 IGIGGG
+303 GIGGG

-341 SFMFPLLIE
+341 SFVFPLLIE
-350 LLVKDFGFHGT
+350 TLVKNFGFHGT

-377 LYRPLDENYAPEE
+377 LYRPLENNYAPEDTIVVDKLE
-390 HILVEKIEKEVKEQ
+390 KVETTRKELETAK
-404 DQDKSTQQKLELLFA
+404 QQKLDVIFA
-419 NDPTA
+419 NDSTTK
-424 RHNMLNE
+424 HNLLNE

-436 SNIVAVELTDSDEEK
+436 SVVAVELTDSEEEK
-451 DVMGEGLPMKSIS
+451 DVMGEGLRMKPIS

-479 TDSTCVYKAARSS
+479 TDSTCVYKARSS
-492 LRSLRSSVTAMGPT
+492 LRSLRSSVTAVCPVPQNEPQVPEEKKT
-506 EQQQPPSS
+506 V
-514 PPSRMPSLT
+514 
-523 PTAASTESKITFMQR
+523 MQR
-538 VTRYIDLSL
+538 IAQYIDLSL

-553 IMMCISVS
+553 IMMCFSVS

-608 LSDLK
+608 LSDLQ

-675 SSSYGLV
+675 SSTYGLV
-682 RMFQSFGAISIPP
+682 RMFQSVGAISIPP
-695 LAGYLRDVTGSYTV
+695 LAGYLRDVTGSYNV

-716 CMVIGGLPLLLVFNE
+716 CMVMGGLPLLLVFNE
-731 NQTDPTTATKLPVN
+731 VTKSSRMTVN
-745 TENNNRQGD
+745 AENSNCQGE

>member
-16 SRLLEDVDLDVVAMA
+16 SASVLADVDVAGVA
-31 ASSQEM
+31 TTASQEM
-37 VVTGSSAIIDENMN
+37 VVAGSAIIDENMN
-51 NQPATQLGSLL
+51 DQPATQLGSLF

-73 GSVAVGAPSPIQPGS
+73 GGVASGVPSPKRPAS
-88 LAVQVTATS
+88 LAVQTTATS

-111 LLEDEDTDN
+111 VLEEEDNDN

-142 KCIAPK
+142 RCTVPK
-148 GKKSR
+148 RRKSR
-153 QKNETRKPRNTTY
+153 QKNESRKPRNTTY

-182 FVQFWVTGL
+182 FVQFWVAGL

-225 LALAPITSMLCQ
+225 LALAPVTSMLCQ

-256 ITSYFATRL
+256 TTSYFATRL

-275 TGLLNFNYVFSFID
+275 T
-289 QTTLHLTLSRKKNF
+289 
-303 IGIGGG
+303 GIGGG

-341 SFMFPLLIE
+341 SFVFPLLIE
-350 LLVKDFGFHGT
+350 LLVKNFGFHGT

-377 LYRPLDENYAPEE
+377 LYRPLDENYVPEE
-390 HILVEKIEKEVKEQ
+390 NVSEKIEPKETKEQ
-404 DQDKSTQQKLELLFA
+404 DQDKKQQKLDLLFA

-431 LFHQN
+431 LFHQGGGV
-436 SNIVAVELTDSDEEK
+436 VAVELTDSDEEK
-451 DVMGEGLPMKSIS
+451 DVMGEGLRMKPIS

-479 TDSTCVYKAARSS
+479 TDSTCVYKAARTS
-492 LRSLRSSVTAMGPT
+492 LRSLRSSVTAMGPP
-506 EQQQPPSS
+506 EQQPPPS
-514 PPSRMPSLT
+514 PPISSLT
-523 PTAASTESKITFMQR
+523 RTTSTASEAKITFMQKL
-538 VTRYIDLSL
+538 THYLDLSL

-553 IMMCISVS
+553 IMMCFSVS

-576 YVHAAGYTKSEAG
+576 YVHAAGYSKSEAG

-675 SSSYGLV
+675 SSTYGLV

-731 NQTDPTTATKLPVN
+731 NQGNPTKLPVN
-745 TENNNRQGD
+745 AENNNCEED

>member
-1 MSLPREWSFQDSCRA
+1 MSLPREWSLQDSVERDA
-16 SRLLEDVDLDVVAMA
+16 TA
-31 ASSQEM
+31 SQEM
-37 VVTGSSAIIDENMN
+37 VGTTVIDENMN
-51 NQPATQLGSLL
+51 QQNQLGSLL

-73 GSVAVGAPSPIQPGS
+73 TGVPSPKRPAS
-88 LAVQVTATS
+88 LAVQATATS
-97 TPIVPPHLQSPEGT
+97 TPIVPPHLQSPET
-111 LLEDEDTDN
+111 IEDEDNDN

-129 RPLIAKSRELRSV
+129 RPLIAKSHELRSSITSSTKKKKP
-142 KCIAPK
+142 KCET
-148 GKKSR
+148 KKSR
-153 QKNETRKPRNTTY
+153 NIKY

-171 GYGWVVVFGAF
+171 GYGWVIVCGAF

-191 VKSYGVL
+191 MKSYGVL

-209 SASVASWIPAI
+209 TASVASWIPAI
-220 LTCLC
+220 LSCLC
-225 LALAPITSMLCQ
+225 LALAPVTSMLCQ
-237 KYSCRTV
+237 KYSCRAV
-244 VFVGGLFCALGL
+244 VFIGGLFCALGL
-256 ITSYFATRL
+256 TISYFATKL

-275 TGLLNFNYVFSFID
+275 TG
-289 QTTLHLTLSRKKNF
+289 
-303 IGIGGG
+303 IGSG

-341 SFMFPLLIE
+341 SFVFPLLIKV
-350 LLVKDFGFHGT
+350 LVDNFGFHGT

-377 LYRPLDENYAPEE
+377 LYRPLENNYAPEDTE
-390 HILVEKIEKEVKEQ
+390 MPEKAEKVESTAKELETAK
-404 DQDKSTQQKLELLFA
+404 QQKLDLIFA
-419 NDPTA
+419 NDSTTK
-424 RHNMLNE
+424 HNLLNE

-436 SNIVAVELTDSDEEK
+436 GVVAVELTDSDEEK
-451 DVMGEGLPMKSIS
+451 DVVGECLQMKPIS

-479 TDSTCVYKAARSS
+479 TDSTCVYKARSS
-492 LRSLRSSVTAMGPT
+492 LKSLKSSVTAVYPVP
-506 EQQQPPSS
+506 QN
-514 PPSRMPSLT
+514 
-523 PTAASTESKITFMQR
+523 ESQLPKEKKTVMQR
-538 VTRYIDLSL
+538 IAQYIDLSL

-553 IMMCISVS
+553 MMMCLSVS

-675 SSSYGLV
+675 SSTYGLV
-682 RMFQSFGAISIPP
+682 RMFQSVGAISIPP
-695 LAGYLRDVTGSYTV
+695 LAGYLRDVTGSYSV

-716 CMVIGGLPLLLVFNE
+716 CMVMGGLPLLLVFNE
-731 NQTDPTTATKLPVN
+731 VSESSKMTVN
-745 TENNNRQGD
+745 NENSNCQGE
-754 TTVKE
+754 VVAKE

>member
-1 MSLPREWSFQDSCRA
+1 MSLPREWSFQDSCRLA
-16 SRLLEDVDLDVVAMA
+16 ERDATTCA
-31 ASSQEM
+31 AASQEM
-37 VVTGSSAIIDENMN
+37 VGTTVIDENMN
-51 NQPATQLGSLL
+51 QQNQLGSLM

-73 GSVAVGAPSPIQPGS
+73 TGVQSPKRPAS
-88 LAVQVTATS
+88 LVVQATANS
-97 TPIVPPHLQSPEGT
+97 TPIVPPHLQSPDT
-111 LLEDEDTDN
+111 IEDEDNEN

-129 RPLIAKSRELRSV
+129 RPLIAKSRELRST
-142 KCIAPK
+142 KSSIS
-148 GKKSR
+148 KKKKQR
-153 QKNETRKPRNTTY
+153 KNEAKKPRNITY
-166 VPLDG
+166 LPLDG

-182 FVQFWVTGL
+182 FVQFWVAGL

-220 LTCLC
+220 LSCLC
-225 LALAPITSMLCQ
+225 LALAPVTSMLCQ
-237 KYSCRTV
+237 KYSCRAV

-256 ITSYFATRL
+256 TISYFATSL
-265 IHLFFTFGVL
+265 VHLFFTFGVL
-275 TGLLNFNYVFSFID
+275 T
-289 QTTLHLTLSRKKNF
+289 
-303 IGIGGG
+303 GIGGG

-341 SFMFPLLIE
+341 SFVFPLLIE
-350 LLVKDFGFHGT
+350 VLVKNFGFHGT

-377 LYRPLDENYAPEE
+377 LYRPLENNYLPEE
-390 HILVEKIEKEVKEQ
+390 TTISEKLERTEKELETTK
-404 DQDKSTQQKLELLFA
+404 QQKLDLLFA
-419 NDPTA
+419 NDPTTK
-424 RHNMLNE
+424 HNLLNE
-431 LFHQN
+431 LFHQ
-436 SNIVAVELTDSDEEK
+436 SSVVAVELTDSDEEK
-451 DVMGEGLPMKSIS
+451 DVMGEGLRMKPIS

-479 TDSTCVYKAARSS
+479 TDSTCVYKARSS
-492 LRSLRSSVTAMGPT
+492 LRSLKSSATAVCPAPQI
-506 EQQQPPSS
+506 EQPVPV
-514 PPSRMPSLT
+514 RI
-523 PTAASTESKITFMQR
+523 ESKTIMQR
-538 VTRYIDLSL
+538 IARYIDLSL

-553 IMMCISVS
+553 IMMCLSVS

-608 LSDLK
+608 LSDLH

-682 RMFQSFGAISIPP
+682 RMFQSVGAISIPP

-716 CMVIGGLPLLLVFNE
+716 CMVMGGLPLLLVFNE
-731 NQTDPTTATKLPVN
+731 VSKTPKLTVN
-745 TENNNRQGD
+745 AENNNCQGD
-754 TTVKE
+754 ATVKE